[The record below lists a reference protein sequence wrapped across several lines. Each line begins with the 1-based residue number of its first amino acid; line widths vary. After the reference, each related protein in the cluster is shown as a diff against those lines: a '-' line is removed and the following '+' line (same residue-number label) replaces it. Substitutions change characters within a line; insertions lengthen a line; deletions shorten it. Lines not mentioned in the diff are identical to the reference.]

1 MVAAVIRIGPA
12 LLTDI
17 KRAAEAAYPDE
28 CCGLLVGRGKGPDG
42 CQVDRVVATAN
53 VIEGDRRRGF
63 EIDPQVQFDLLRSL
77 RGKAGRIV
85 GHYHSHPDHPPF
97 PSERDLQ
104 MAFEP
109 ELFWIIVSVN
119 GGQAGEARGHRIDKA
134 TGRFRE
140 VALTTES

>member
-12 LLTDI
+12 LLTEI

-28 CCGLLVGRGKGPDG
+28 CCGLLVGRDEGPES
-42 CQVDRVVATAN
+42 CRVVRTVTAAN

-63 EIDPQVQFDLLRSL
+63 EIDPQVQFDLLRNL
-77 RGKAGRIV
+77 HGQEQIV
-85 GHYHSHPDHPPF
+85 GHYHSHPDHPPV

-109 ELFWIIVSVN
+109 HLFWIIVSLE
-119 GGQAGEARGHRIDKA
+119 GGRAGEARGHRIDKA